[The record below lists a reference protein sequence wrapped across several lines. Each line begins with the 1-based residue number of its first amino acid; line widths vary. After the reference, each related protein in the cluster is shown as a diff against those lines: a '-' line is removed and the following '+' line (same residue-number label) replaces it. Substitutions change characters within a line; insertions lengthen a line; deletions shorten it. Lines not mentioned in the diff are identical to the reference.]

1 MWRSTFVLDVY
12 KDLGQTILSV
22 SCNISKVRVR
32 TVTRIAYV
40 AQKRS
45 ALPCHI
51 SRYSRSQARTGLTS
65 FIYFIVSPYYKSLD
79 MTTTEENKDE
89 KKKDIK
95 RTKRLEARV
104 TEKEYAKAVELAET
118 CGLTL
123 SDYIRKCALG
133 QHPRRRLTDKEV
145 EALCSLSDARGA
157 LMRIAAAVKS
167 IQGSHR
173 AQYFADT
180 RFVEQWMRAAI
191 PLMARWNEI
200 QEYITQ

>member
-1 MWRSTFVLDVY
+1 
-12 KDLGQTILSV
+12 
-22 SCNISKVRVR
+22 
-32 TVTRIAYV
+32 
-40 AQKRS
+40 
-45 ALPCHI
+45 
-51 SRYSRSQARTGLTS
+51 
-65 FIYFIVSPYYKSLD
+65 

-157 LMRIAAAVKS
+157 LMQRQPS
-167 IQGSHR
+167 SP
-173 AQYFADT
+173 Y
-180 RFVEQWMRAAI
+180 RAAI
-191 PLMARWNEI
+191 GRNTSQTPVSWSSGCVQPFPL
-200 QEYITQ
+200 

>member
-1 MWRSTFVLDVY
+1 MFVLDVY
-12 KDLGQTILSV
+12 KDFEQTARSV
-22 SCNISKVRVR
+22 SHDISKVRVR

-89 KKKDIK
+89 KKKAIR

-104 TEKEYAKAVELAET
+104 TEKEYAKTVELAET

-133 QHPRRRLTDKEV
+133 QHPRQRLTNKEV
-145 EALCSLSDARGA
+145 EALCSLSDARGE
-157 LMRIAAAVKS
+157 LMRIATAVRS
-167 IQGSHR
+167 IQVSKR

-191 PLMARWNEI
+191 PLIVRWNEI

>member
-1 MWRSTFVLDVY
+1 MPHKPLQPLASSHRADQFYLFYRITLLQIIRYDNNGRKQGRKEKGY
-12 KDLGQTILSV
+12 K
-22 SCNISKVRVR
+22 
-32 TVTRIAYV
+32 
-40 AQKRS
+40 AQ
-45 ALPCHI
+45 
-51 SRYSRSQARTGLTS
+51 
-65 FIYFIVSPYYKSLD
+65 
-79 MTTTEENKDE
+79 
-89 KKKDIK
+89 
-95 RTKRLEARV
+95 
-104 TEKEYAKAVELAET
+104 EYAKAVELAET

-157 LMRIAAAVKS
+157 LMLIAAAVKS
-167 IQGSHR
+167 IQSSHR

-191 PLMARWNEI
+191 PLIARWNEI

>member
-1 MWRSTFVLDVY
+1 MSHD
-12 KDLGQTILSV
+12 
-22 SCNISKVRVR
+22 ISKVRVR

-133 QHPRRRLTDKEV
+133 QHIMLSSCDSNTEPR
-145 EALCSLSDARGA
+145 
-157 LMRIAAAVKS
+157 I
-167 IQGSHR
+167 
-173 AQYFADT
+173 
-180 RFVEQWMRAAI
+180 
-191 PLMARWNEI
+191 
-200 QEYITQ
+200 

>member
-1 MWRSTFVLDVY
+1 
-12 KDLGQTILSV
+12 
-22 SCNISKVRVR
+22 
-32 TVTRIAYV
+32 
-40 AQKRS
+40 
-45 ALPCHI
+45 
-51 SRYSRSQARTGLTS
+51 
-65 FIYFIVSPYYKSLD
+65 

-145 EALCSLSDARGA
+145 EALCSLSDANSGSRQVHTEQPSGAILRRHPFRGA
-157 LMRIAAAVKS
+157 VDAC
-167 IQGSHR
+167 SHSP
-173 AQYFADT
+173 YS
-180 RFVEQWMRAAI
+180 
-191 PLMARWNEI
+191 PLE
-200 QEYITQ
+200 

>member
-1 MWRSTFVLDVY
+1 MPHKPLQPLASSHRADQFYLFY
-12 KDLGQTILSV
+12 
-22 SCNISKVRVR
+22 
-32 TVTRIAYV
+32 RITLL
-40 AQKRS
+40 Q
-45 ALPCHI
+45 I
-51 SRYSRSQARTGLTS
+51 IRYDNNGRKQGR
-65 FIYFIVSPYYKSLD
+65 K
-79 MTTTEENKDE
+79 E
-89 KKKDIK
+89 KDIK

>member
-1 MWRSTFVLDVY
+1 
-12 KDLGQTILSV
+12 
-22 SCNISKVRVR
+22 
-32 TVTRIAYV
+32 
-40 AQKRS
+40 
-45 ALPCHI
+45 
-51 SRYSRSQARTGLTS
+51 
-65 FIYFIVSPYYKSLD
+65 

-157 LMRIAAAVKS
+157 LMLIAIGRNTSQTPVS
-167 IQGSHR
+167 WSSGCVQP
-173 AQYFADT
+173 F
-180 RFVEQWMRAAI
+180 
-191 PLMARWNEI
+191 PL
-200 QEYITQ
+200 

>member
-1 MWRSTFVLDVY
+1 
-12 KDLGQTILSV
+12 
-22 SCNISKVRVR
+22 
-32 TVTRIAYV
+32 
-40 AQKRS
+40 
-45 ALPCHI
+45 
-51 SRYSRSQARTGLTS
+51 
-65 FIYFIVSPYYKSLD
+65 

-157 LMRIAAAVKS
+157 LMLIAAARKCIHS
-167 IQGSHR
+167 SPR
-173 AQYFADT
+173 S
-180 RFVEQWMRAAI
+180 
-191 PLMARWNEI
+191 P
-200 QEYITQ
+200 

>member
-1 MWRSTFVLDVY
+1 MPHKPLQPLASSHRADQFYLFYRITLLQIIRYDNNGRKQGRKEKGY
-12 KDLGQTILSV
+12 K
-22 SCNISKVRVR
+22 
-32 TVTRIAYV
+32 A
-40 AQKRS
+40 
-45 ALPCHI
+45 H
-51 SRYSRSQARTGLTS
+51 
-65 FIYFIVSPYYKSLD
+65 
-79 MTTTEENKDE
+79 
-89 KKKDIK
+89 
-95 RTKRLEARV
+95 
-104 TEKEYAKAVELAET
+104 KAV
-118 CGLTL
+118 GGQ
-123 SDYIRKCALG
+123 SDRKRIRKSRGTCRDLRFDFE
-133 QHPRRRLTDKEV
+133 RRRLTDKEV

>member
-1 MWRSTFVLDVY
+1 MSD
-12 KDLGQTILSV
+12 
-22 SCNISKVRVR
+22 VRVR

-40 AQKRS
+40 AQNRS

-51 SRYSRSQARTGLTS
+51 SYTCRSQARTGLTS
-65 FIYFIVSPYYKSLD
+65 FIFIVSPYNSLD
-79 MTTTEENKDE
+79 MTITEENKDE
-89 KKKDIK
+89 KKEAIR

-123 SDYIRKCALG
+123 SNYIRKCALG

-145 EALCSLSDARGA
+145 EALCSLSDARGE
-157 LMRIAAAVKS
+157 LIRIAAAVKS

-180 RFVEQWMRAAI
+180 RFVEQWMRAAV
-191 PLMARWNEI
+191 PLIARWNEI

>member
-1 MWRSTFVLDVY
+1 
-12 KDLGQTILSV
+12 
-22 SCNISKVRVR
+22 
-32 TVTRIAYV
+32 
-40 AQKRS
+40 
-45 ALPCHI
+45 
-51 SRYSRSQARTGLTS
+51 
-65 FIYFIVSPYYKSLD
+65 
-79 MTTTEENKDE
+79 MTTTEEKKKK

-118 CGLTL
+118 CGLT
-123 SDYIRKCALG
+123 LG

>member
-1 MWRSTFVLDVY
+1 
-12 KDLGQTILSV
+12 
-22 SCNISKVRVR
+22 
-32 TVTRIAYV
+32 
-40 AQKRS
+40 
-45 ALPCHI
+45 
-51 SRYSRSQARTGLTS
+51 
-65 FIYFIVSPYYKSLD
+65 

-157 LMRIAAAVKS
+157 LMCT
-167 IQGSHR
+167 
-173 AQYFADT
+173 F
-180 RFVEQWMRAAI
+180 
-191 PLMARWNEI
+191 
-200 QEYITQ
+200 TQNIL